1 LSVLEPFDGPVAPTY
16 PLQALA
22 RAAGARLVRGRAAR
36 VDAAD
41 HALVTEDGRR
51 LGYEVLV
58 AAVGCRRLPFLEGAL
73 TFAGPCDV
81 APTRD
86 LLGRIR
92 RAAVNGV
99 LTRLAFV
106 VPPGP
111 GWPLPAYEL
120 ALLTA
125 DHLCQHGVR
134 EAAHLTLVT
143 AEETPLAAFGER
155 ASAEVAADLS
165 RAGIEVHCGAVL
177 RAWAMGRLH
186 LIPGRDLP
194 VDRVVALP
202 AMRGPAIAGLP
213 RDALGFIRADRQGRV
228 PGCDDIYVVGDAG
241 PFPIKSGGLGCQQ
254 ADAVASRIAGDL
266 GAAVSTSPF
275 EPTLTALVLEGGEQR
290 HLRAEPTMSGEASLG
305 ESWLYELRRPSG
317 KVPGHFLTPVLEG
330 LSPPLPRVP

>member
-1 LSVLEPFDGPVAPTY
+1 LVLEPFDGPVTTPAY
-16 PLQALA
+16 PLRALA
-22 RAAGARLVRGRAAR
+22 RAAGATLIRGRAAR

-51 LGYEVLV
+51 LGYELLV
-58 AAVGCRRLPFLEGAL
+58 VAVGCRRLPFLEGAL
-73 TFAGPCDV
+73 TFAGPRDV
-81 APTRD
+81 APMRD
-86 LLGRIR
+86 LLGRVR
-92 RAAVNGV
+92 RAAMRGV
-99 LTRLAFV
+99 RTRLAFV
-106 VPPGP
+106 VPSGP

-125 DHLCQHGVR
+125 DHLGRHGVR

-143 AEETPLAAFGER
+143 AEEAPLVAFGER

-165 RAGIEVHCGAVL
+165 RAGIEVQCDAVV

-186 LIPGRDLP
+186 LIPGRNLA

-213 RDALGFIRADRQGRV
+213 RDALGFISADREGRV
-228 PGCDDIYVVGDAG
+228 RGCDDVYVVGDAD

-266 GAAVSTSPF
+266 GAAVSPSPF
-275 EPTLTALVLEGGEQR
+275 EPMLTALVLEGGEQR
-290 HLRAEPTMSGEASLG
+290 HLRAEPTMSGDASLG

-330 LSPPLPRVP
+330 LSSALPSVP